1 MSDYF
6 QRKEVSNSD
15 LLSLRRAFF
24 GMRDPSEDMA
34 EVFNFGNLVDAMLT
48 EPWRLGDS
56 HYGDFTLNL
65 DNEMIAFQYSD
76 WKLAESMAAQA
87 ALDPVVRHFIKAGSH
102 QHVFTGS
109 LTFEYENDPYTI
121 EGRCKFDTINLD
133 ISTGAD
139 YKTTGCTTRKACLAS
154 IDHFGYDQATAWYMD
169 LAGIDRHWLIFISK
183 KTKEVFKFAIE
194 RGDETYLR
202 GLNKYSYWAHK
213 WLMLIDQFPRELS
226 LR

>member
-1 MSDYF
+1 MSGYF

-48 EPWRLGDS
+48 EPWRLIDNDYELKDGDGIITFQK
-56 HYGDFTLNL
+56 GD
-65 DNEMIAFQYSD
+65 
-76 WKLAESMAAQA
+76 WRLAEAMAMGAKN
-87 ALDPVVRHFIKAGSH
+87 DPVVRHFIKAGSH
-102 QHVFTGS
+102 QHVFTKS
-109 LTFEYENDPYTI
+109 LTFEYDNDPYTI
-121 EGRCKFDTINLD
+121 EGRCKFDTINMA

-154 IDHFGYDQATAWYMD
+154 IDHFSYDQATAWYMD

-213 WLMLIDQFPRELS
+213 WLMLIDQFPQEL
-226 LR
+226 LLQ